1 MILQD
6 GSILSDA
13 LEAQRRETPHKPGHV
28 QPLQHHNQQSAM
40 LALFRLFNCYVGNL
54 QPIPGVFPDYLAPVI
69 RNAEAATK
77 MTLIGWG
84 ISYHNAVASQSLDGK

>member
-1 MILQD
+1 MFPLLLPPARRLPFQ
-6 GSILSDA
+6 
-13 LEAQRRETPHKPGHV
+13 AQPFEQQPQSPH
-28 QPLQHHNQQSAM
+28 LQHHNQQSAM

-54 QPIPGVFPDYLAPVI
+54 QPIPGVFPDYPAPVI